1 MTHPLAAAAAAACV
15 GEEAT
20 AAAQLRFGVPGAA
33 LLLCAAGALSQCAAG
48 ATAIEVGPIAATA
61 TVRRQ

>member
-1 MTHPLAAAAAAACV
+1 MTHPLGGAAAAACV
-15 GEEAT
+15 REEAT
-20 AAAQLRFGVPGAA
+20 AAAQLRFGDPEAA
-33 LLLCAAGALSQCAAG
+33 LLLCVVGALSQCAAE